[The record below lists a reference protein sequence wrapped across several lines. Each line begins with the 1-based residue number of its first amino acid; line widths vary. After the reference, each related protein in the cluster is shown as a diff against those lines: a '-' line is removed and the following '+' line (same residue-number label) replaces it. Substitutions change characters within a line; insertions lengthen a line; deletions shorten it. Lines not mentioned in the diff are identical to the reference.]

1 MNSFIFY
8 SLEGEG
14 YSLKGEESQDITPS
28 WLGGDL
34 GRFVYDDQSHS
45 HIIVARVEKKRMV
58 RFKNRYILADISNM
72 ELPEAPTE
80 RVLLKLIK

>member
-14 YSLKGEESQDITPS
+14 YSLREESQDIMPF
-28 WLGGDL
+28 WYGGDL

-45 HIIVARVEKKRMV
+45 DIIVARVEKKRMV